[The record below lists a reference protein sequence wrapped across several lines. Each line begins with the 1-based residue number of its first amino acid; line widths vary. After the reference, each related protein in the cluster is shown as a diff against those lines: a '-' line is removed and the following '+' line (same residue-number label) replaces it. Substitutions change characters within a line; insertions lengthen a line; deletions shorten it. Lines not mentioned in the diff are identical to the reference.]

1 MWRGSKW
8 RGLGPCIIVCPT
20 TILHQWVREFHK
32 WWPPFRVAVLHSSG
46 THTGSRSTLVRFI
59 NASCGIL
66 VMSYQAVTANV
77 ELLSSLNWHYVV
89 LDEGHKIKNPDAQAT
104 LAVKQLTTVHRLIL
118 SGSPL
123 QNNLKELWSLF
134 DFVYPGKLGTL
145 PVFLQQFSLPIT
157 QGGYANAST
166 VQVATAYKCATV
178 LRDTINPYLLRRM
191 KSDVK
196 NHINLPEKNEQVL
209 FCRLTEEQRHC
220 YRSYLDSKEVKNI
233 LDGRM
238 QVFVGLLFLR
248 KICNHPDL
256 YTGGP
261 QRFPAEDISELTE
274 EDKYGWYKRS
284 GKMIVIHSLLKL
296 WKKQG
301 HRVLLFTQSRQMLR
315 ILEAYIMQQVEWINL
330 TLYVNSRT
338 QLTAS
343 AYDVLVFEDGYLRM
357 DPGPCLDF

>member
-1 MWRGSKW
+1 M
-8 RGLGPCIIVCPT
+8 IVRFVCD
-20 TILHQWVREFHK
+20 I
-32 WWPPFRVAVLHSSG
+32 
-46 THTGSRSTLVRFI
+46 GSRSTLVRFI
-59 NASCGIL
+59 NASSGIL

-191 KSDVK
+191 KV
-196 NHINLPEKNEQVL
+196 
-209 FCRLTEEQRHC
+209 
-220 YRSYLDSKEVKNI
+220 
-233 LDGRM
+233 
-238 QVFVGLLFLR
+238 
-248 KICNHPDL
+248 
-256 YTGGP
+256 
-261 QRFPAEDISELTE
+261 
-274 EDKYGWYKRS
+274 
-284 GKMIVIHSLLKL
+284 
-296 WKKQG
+296 
-301 HRVLLFTQSRQMLR
+301 
-315 ILEAYIMQQVEWINL
+315 
-330 TLYVNSRT
+330 
-338 QLTAS
+338 
-343 AYDVLVFEDGYLRM
+343 
-357 DPGPCLDF
+357 